1 MNLKDK
7 MTKEEVFSAA
17 KHWSEQTKREVEG
30 AEKQAF
36 YYVSIIMERELSD
49 EYVAFNPIEETTIG
63 VHYIAR
69 QDTKK
74 AVHHLSN
81 AAKRGD
87 QDARA
92 ILKDNYNLNVTPQT
106 QTKSKHVQP
115 EPIITPSGEVFD
127 EAEMQVLM
135 QKAMAGDVQASK
147 KLEEKYGASLTKN
160 TATSSTINHQTSSSE
175 KNSTKQTVV
184 TTKKSN
190 PIAALFRYLI
200 FGIFVALLVIY
211 FTSDNDLSPEIRDIK
226 NSLSQSVNSLSEGF
240 SKETSQKSARKSL
253 PKIPKQNWNN
263 VHMLPG
269 EKFSFAKLTIR
280 HSYPQLI
287 AAARNDDIEAKVQV
301 GLMYMYGEG
310 INQDFDKAV
319 YWFKESAKDNHPQGQ
334 KMLAFTYYGNQNKQA
349 FKYFKK
355 AALQGD
361 LEAQHWIS
369 NLYYRGEGVRQ
380 STSEAD
386 YWNKKAVE
394 QEMKAMFSK

>member
-1 MNLKDK
+1 MRYGKYQMNLKDK
-7 MTKEEVFSAA
+7 MTKEEIFGAA

-30 AEKQAF
+30 ADEQAF

-63 VHYIAR
+63 VHYIGR

-92 ILKDNYNLNVTPQT
+92 ILKDNYNLNVAPQT

-115 EPIITPSGEVFD
+115 EPIITPSGELFD
-127 EAEMQVLM
+127 EAEAQALM
-135 QKAMAGDVQASK
+135 QKAMAGDVQAIK
-147 KLEEKYGASLTKN
+147 KMEEKYGASLTKK
-160 TATSSTINHQTSSSE
+160 TMVA
-175 KNSTKQTVV
+175 
-184 TTKKSN
+184 TKKSS

-211 FTSDNDLSPEIRDIK
+211 FTADNDLSPEIRDIK
-226 NSLSQSVNSLSEGF
+226 NSLSQSVNSLSENL

-319 YWFKESAKDNHPQGQ
+319 YWFKESAKGNHPQGQ

-361 LEAQHWIS
+361 LEAQHWMS